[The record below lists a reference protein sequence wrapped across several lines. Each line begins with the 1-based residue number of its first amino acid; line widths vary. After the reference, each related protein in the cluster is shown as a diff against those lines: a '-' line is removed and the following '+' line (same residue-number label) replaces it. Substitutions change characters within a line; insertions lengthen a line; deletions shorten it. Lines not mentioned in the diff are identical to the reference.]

1 VHRRIPADALS
12 GCAALGQDVGSMPPV
27 NEPTTSDLASEL
39 EIRNVLARLAHYAD
53 SGEVDEYLA
62 LLTDDV
68 TWAMPPNPAIGLAA
82 SERRGHDEIAAGQRE
97 RVAAGVQGPGS
108 DTMHVITTSAVEV
121 EGDRARA
128 YSYFQYFT
136 STATEPTVTN
146 VGRYRDEFR
155 RTERGWQLS
164 RRSVT
169 FG

>member
-1 VHRRIPADALS
+1 MRAGALS
-12 GCAALGQDVGSMPPV
+12 AGVGSGRMCPV
-27 NEPTTSDLASEL
+27 NDPPTSDLASEL
-39 EIRNVLARLAHYAD
+39 AIRNVLARLAHYAD
-53 SGEVDEYLA
+53 TGEIDEYLA
-62 LLTDDV
+62 LLTEDV

-82 SERRGHDEIAAGQRE
+82 SERRGHEEIAAGQRE
-97 RVAAGVQGPGS
+97 RVEAGVQGPGS

-121 EGDRARA
+121 DGDHARA

-136 STATEPTVTN
+136 STATTPTVTN

-155 RTERGWQLS
+155 RTERGWQLA